1 MNTLD
6 LMLIR
11 FHEVAP
17 EFEKDGPLLGCK
29 ELDLFKAGYLAA
41 IEDAKIQPCPKPEC
55 QECQEKEKD
64 RDDER
69 KA

>member
-1 MNTLD
+1 MDEPKNFTQLTKDELVSLVYNNFNVGYNTTLECACCG
-6 LMLIR
+6 
-11 FHEVAP
+11 HVGAQ
-17 EFEKDGPLLGCK
+17 
-29 ELDLFKAGYLAA
+29 YYY
-41 IEDAKIQPCPKPEC
+41 QC